1 MIIKDIRDHSIIE
14 GISHPPNHVQF
25 LKEEIEYLKKQIQP
39 HDTGHIHTTISTLE
53 HRVKELSGWL
63 IQNY

>member
-14 GISHPPNHVQF
+14 GISHPPNHIQS

-39 HDTGHIHTTISTLE
+39 HDSGNIYTTISTLE

>member
-1 MIIKDIRDHSIIE
+1 MIIKEVTDHSIIQ
-14 GISHPPNHVQF
+14 GISHPPNHIQF

-63 IQNY
+63 VHNY